1 MILHKVV
8 DLELH
13 LGSSTPLQISMSE
26 LPLTLLSLLALTP
39 ILVVF
44 VFLVVLRWP
53 AKKAMPVAYLF
64 TAVIALLVWKTPIMQ
79 IGAASIHGV
88 VTALNLL
95 FIVFGAILLLNT
107 LKASG
112 DIHAIRQGFVDIS
125 PDRRI
130 QVIIIAWLFG
140 SFIEGAA
147 GFGTPAAIAAPLLVA
162 IGFPAMAAVVMA
174 LIIQSTPVSF
184 GAVGTPILVGV
195 NTGLSDQPQ
204 VLALLNQL
212 GISHDSYLHEI
223 GATVSLFHGIIGTF
237 IPLVLVAMMTYFF
250 GKNKSF
256 REGLEVW
263 KFAIFSGLSFTIPYM
278 LLGRFLGPE
287 FPSLLGSLVGL
298 VIVVSATKAGFLQP
312 KRVWNFAPEEEWD
325 NEWKGEF
332 HVDAHQT
339 GSNVSRGHFLKAW
352 SPYLIVAALLVL
364 TRTVPMLKSWVT
376 SSAVT
381 FQWANI
387 FGTDI
392 STKTQP
398 LYLPG
403 FLFIITVVL
412 SYGIFRMKAPKIRES
427 WKESFHTLLGAASAL
442 IFAVPMVQ
450 VFLNSQSGSLA
461 QMPQVLAE
469 GVSALFGN
477 MWPLIAPTIGALG
490 AFIAGSNTISN
501 MMFSLF
507 QFEMAQHIGATET
520 IVVSL
525 QAVGGAAG
533 NMICVHN
540 VVAASA
546 TVGLLGK
553 EGSVIRKTLI
563 PMTGYVL
570 FAGGLGLVFLSGIG
584 LNLGTFILAIIA
596 ILLIWLIRQGANSDS

>member
-1 MILHKVV
+1 
-8 DLELH
+8 
-13 LGSSTPLQISMSE
+13 MSD
-26 LPLTLLSLLALTP
+26 LPLLVLSLLALTP

-44 VFLVVLRWP
+44 VFLVALRWP
-53 AKKAMPVAYLF
+53 AKKAMPVAYVF
-64 TAVIALLVWKTPIMQ
+64 TALIAFLVWKTSASQ
-79 IGAASIHGV
+79 IGAASVHGL

-107 LKASG
+107 LKACG

-162 IGFPAMAAVVMA
+162 IGFPAMAAVVVA

-204 VLALLNQL
+204 VQHLLTEL
-212 GISHDSYLHEI
+212 GVSHEAYLHTV

-237 IPLVLVAMMTYFF
+237 IPLIMVSIMTRFF
-250 GKNKSF
+250 GTNKSF
-256 REGLEVW
+256 REGLAIW
-263 KFAIFSGLSFTIPYM
+263 KFALFAGVSFTVPYM

-312 KRVWNFAPEEEWD
+312 RKVWNFPNEEDWEE
-325 NEWKGEF
+325 EWKGEF
-332 HVDAHQT
+332 HVDAHDAE
-339 GSNVSRGHFLKAW
+339 SRVSRGHFFKAW
-352 SPYLIVAALLVL
+352 SPYIIVAALLVL
-364 TRTVPMLKSWVT
+364 TRTIPAIKGFIT
-376 SSAVT
+376 QSSLT
-381 FQWANI
+381 LEWTNI
-387 FGTDI
+387 FGTTI
-392 STKTQP
+392 STKSQP
-398 LYLPG
+398 FYLPG
-403 FLFIITVVL
+403 FLFIVTVVC
-412 SYGIFRMKAPKIRES
+412 SYAIFKMNGAQIKQS
-427 WKESFHTLLGAASAL
+427 WKESGHTLLGAATAL

-450 VFLNSQSGSLA
+450 VFLNTQSAALEAMPRVLA
-461 QMPQVLAE
+461 Q
-469 GVSALFGN
+469 GVSELFGT

-507 QFEMAQHIGATET
+507 QFEMAQNIGVTEY

-563 PMTGYVL
+563 PMTWYVL
-570 FAGGLGLVFLSGIG
+570 FAGGLGSVFLYGLGFNIG
-584 LNLGTFILAIIA
+584 TLILAGIA
-596 ILLIWLIRQGANSDS
+596 MLVVWLIIQGAKTESESG

>member
-1 MILHKVV
+1 
-8 DLELH
+8 
-13 LGSSTPLQISMSE
+13 MSD
-26 LPLTLLSLLALTP
+26 LPLSLLSLLALTP

-44 VFLVVLRWP
+44 IFLVILRWP
-53 AKKAMPVAYLF
+53 AKKAMPVAYFF
-64 TAVIALLVWKTPIMQ
+64 TALIAFTVWKTSAPQ
-79 IGAASIHGV
+79 IGAASVHGL

-107 LKASG
+107 LKACG

-125 PDRRI
+125 PDRRV

-162 IGFPAMAAVVMA
+162 IGFPAMAAVVVA

-195 NTGLSDQPQ
+195 NTGLSEQPQ
-204 VLALLNQL
+204 VQQLLTES
-212 GISHDSYLHEI
+212 GVSHEVYLHTI
-223 GATVSLFHGIIGTF
+223 GATVSLFHGIVGTF
-237 IPLVLVAMMTYFF
+237 IPLIMVAIMTRFF
-250 GKNKSF
+250 GSKKSF
-256 REGLEVW
+256 REGLAIW
-263 KFAIFSGLSFTIPYM
+263 KFALFAGVSFTVPYM
-278 LLGRFLGPE
+278 LLGRLLGPE

-312 KRVWNFAPEEEWD
+312 KNIWSFPREEDWEDEWRGD
-325 NEWKGEF
+325 F
-332 HVDAHQT
+332 HVDAHDAEMK
-339 GSNVSRGHFLKAW
+339 VSRGHFFKAW
-352 SPYLIVAALLVL
+352 SPYIIVAVLLVI
-364 TRTVPMLKSWVT
+364 TRTIPAVKGFITQSGLTLSW
-376 SSAVT
+376 S
-381 FQWANI
+381 NI
-387 FGTDI
+387 FGTAI
-392 STKTQP
+392 STKSQP

-403 FLFIITVVL
+403 FLFIITVL
-412 SYGIFRMKAPKIRES
+412 CAYGIFRMNGEQIKRS
-427 WKESFHTLLGAASAL
+427 WKESGHTLLGAASAL

-450 VFLNSQSGSLA
+450 VFLNTQSATLEAMPRVLA
-461 QMPQVLAE
+461 Q
-469 GVSALFGN
+469 GVSELFGT
-477 MWPLIAPTIGALG
+477 MWPLVAPTIGALG

-507 QFEMAQHIGATET
+507 QFEMAQNIGVTEY

-563 PMTGYVL
+563 PMAWYVI
-570 FAGGLGLVFLSGIG
+570 FAGGLGLIFLNGLG
-584 LNLGTFILAIIA
+584 LNLGTLILAGMTVL
-596 ILLIWLIRQGANSDS
+596 ILWLIVQGAKSESSSG

>member
-1 MILHKVV
+1 
-8 DLELH
+8 
-13 LGSSTPLQISMSE
+13 MSD
-26 LPLTLLSLLALTP
+26 LPLSLLSLLALTP

-44 VFLVVLRWP
+44 IFLVILRWP
-53 AKKAMPVAYLF
+53 AKKAMPVAYFF
-64 TAVIALLVWKTPIMQ
+64 TALIAFTVWKTSAPQ
-79 IGAASIHGV
+79 IGAASVHGL

-107 LKASG
+107 LKACG

-125 PDRRI
+125 PDRRV

-162 IGFPAMAAVVMA
+162 IGFPAMAAVVVA

-195 NTGLSDQPQ
+195 NTGLSEQPQ
-204 VLALLNQL
+204 VQQLLTEL
-212 GISHDSYLHEI
+212 GVSHEVYLHTI
-223 GATVSLFHGIIGTF
+223 GATVSLFHGIVGTF
-237 IPLVLVAMMTYFF
+237 IPLIMVAIMTRFF
-250 GKNKSF
+250 GSKKSF
-256 REGLEVW
+256 REGLAIW
-263 KFAIFSGLSFTIPYM
+263 KFALFAGVSFTVPYM
-278 LLGRFLGPE
+278 LLGRLLGPE

-312 KRVWNFAPEEEWD
+312 KNIWSFPREEDWEDEWRGD
-325 NEWKGEF
+325 F
-332 HVDAHQT
+332 HVDAHDAEMK
-339 GSNVSRGHFLKAW
+339 VSRGHFFKAW
-352 SPYLIVAALLVL
+352 SPYIIVAVLLVI
-364 TRTVPMLKSWVT
+364 TRTIPAVKGFITQSGLTLSW
-376 SSAVT
+376 S
-381 FQWANI
+381 NI
-387 FGTDI
+387 FGTAI
-392 STKTQP
+392 STKSQP

-403 FLFIITVVL
+403 FLFIITVL
-412 SYGIFRMKAPKIRES
+412 CAYGIFRMNGEQIKRS
-427 WKESFHTLLGAASAL
+427 WKESGHTLLGAASAL

-450 VFLNSQSGSLA
+450 VFLNTQSATLEAMPRVLA
-461 QMPQVLAE
+461 Q
-469 GVSALFGN
+469 GVSELFGT
-477 MWPLIAPTIGALG
+477 MWPLVAPTIGALG

-507 QFEMAQHIGATET
+507 QFEMAQNIGVTEY

-563 PMTGYVL
+563 PMAWYVI
-570 FAGGLGLVFLSGIG
+570 FAGGLGLIFLNGLG
-584 LNLGTFILAIIA
+584 LNLGTLILAGMTVL
-596 ILLIWLIRQGANSDS
+596 ILWLIVQGAKSESSSG

>member
-1 MILHKVV
+1 
-8 DLELH
+8 
-13 LGSSTPLQISMSE
+13 MSD

-44 VFLVVLRWP
+44 LFLVVLRWP
-53 AKKAMPVAYLF
+53 AKKAMPVAYVF
-64 TAVIALLVWKTPIMQ
+64 TALIAYFVWNTSVSQ
-79 IGAASIHGV
+79 IGAASIHGL

-107 LKASG
+107 LKACG
-112 DIHAIRQGFVDIS
+112 DIHAIRQGFIDIS
-125 PDRRI
+125 PDRRV

-162 IGFPAMAAVVMA
+162 IGFPAMAAVVVA

-204 VLALLNQL
+204 VQQLLVES
-212 GISHDSYLHEI
+212 GMTHESYLHSI

-237 IPLVLVAMMTYFF
+237 IPLIMVAIMTRFF
-250 GKNKSF
+250 GANKSF
-256 REGLEVW
+256 REGLAVW
-263 KFAIFSGLSFTIPYM
+263 KFALFAGASFTIPYM

-298 VIVVSATKAGFLQP
+298 VIVVTATKAGFLQP
-312 KRVWNFAPEEEWD
+312 KNIWNFPKEEDWED
-325 NEWKGEF
+325 EWKGEL
-332 HVDAHQT
+332 HVDAHDLE
-339 GSNVSRGHFLKAW
+339 NRVSRGHFLKAW
-352 SPYLIVAALLVL
+352 SPYIIVAVLLVL
-364 TRTVPMLKSWVT
+364 TRTVPAIKGFITQSGLTLSWN
-376 SSAVT
+376 
-381 FQWANI
+381 NI
-387 FGTDI
+387 FGTAI
-392 STKTQP
+392 STKSQP

-403 FLFIITVVL
+403 FLFVVTVL
-412 SYGIFRMKAPKIRES
+412 CAYGIFRMNGEQIKRS
-427 WKESFHTLLGAASAL
+427 WKESGHTLLGAASAL

-450 VFLNSQSGSLA
+450 VFLNSQSMALEAMPRVLA
-461 QMPQVLAE
+461 Q
-469 GVSALFGN
+469 GVSELFGS
-477 MWPLIAPTIGALG
+477 MWPLVAPTIGALG

-507 QFEMAQHIGATET
+507 QFEMAQNIGVTES

-546 TVGLLGK
+546 TVGLLGR

-563 PMTGYVL
+563 PMTWYVI
-570 FAGGLGLVFLSGIG
+570 FAGGLGLVFLNG
-584 LNLGTFILAIIA
+584 LGMNLGTFVLTAVV
-596 ILLIWLIRQGANSDS
+596 LLIFWLIVQGAKSESSSG